1 MSAIRVFG
9 LKSFNFFYIR
19 HNKFLMRLANKHSDN
34 VAIGILNGNN
44 CLLAGTY
51 KYSLGEYMNVYKVER
66 NNPIVPLMLGITFV
80 HLACQ
85 KFSSR
90 KHSLVVQASAF
101 LQNYA
106 KLRGQCQE
114 TYYNLGRAM
123 HQLGTN
129 FSILGRNFEKLFFD
143 FWVLILRF

>member
-1 MSAIRVFG
+1 MVCNKGIWI
-9 LKSFNFFYIR
+9 KIITFFYIR

-90 KHSLVVQASAF
+90 KHSLGAKYLVSFSSLSLKTREKYNSFAHFVYF
-101 LQNYA
+101 LREVC
-106 KLRGQCQE
+106 L
-114 TYYNLGRAM
+114 LF
-123 HQLGTN
+123 N
-129 FSILGRNFEKLFFD
+129 F
-143 FWVLILRF
+143 

>member
-1 MSAIRVFG
+1 
-9 LKSFNFFYIR
+9 
-19 HNKFLMRLANKHSDN
+19 MRLANKHTDN

-51 KYSLGEYMNVYKVER
+51 KYSLGEYMNVYKIER

-90 KHSLVVQASAF
+90 KHSLGAKYFVSFSSLSLKTREKFISFPQFVYF
-101 LQNYA
+101 LREVYLLFNFWMTKWENNYV
-106 KLRGQCQE
+106 
-114 TYYNLGRAM
+114 
-123 HQLGTN
+123 
-129 FSILGRNFEKLFFD
+129 
-143 FWVLILRF
+143 FWHDCEFYHSELKSNHTSLKK

>member
-1 MSAIRVFG
+1 
-9 LKSFNFFYIR
+9 
-19 HNKFLMRLANKHSDN
+19 
-34 VAIGILNGNN
+34 
-44 CLLAGTY
+44 
-51 KYSLGEYMNVYKVER
+51 MNVYKVER
-66 NNPIVPLMLGITFV
+66 NNPLVPLMLGITFV

-106 KLRGQCQE
+106 KLRGQCHE

-123 HQLGTN
+123 HQLGMN
-129 FSILGRNFEKLFFD
+129 FSILGRNFECYSLTFGVCFID
-143 FWVLILRF
+143 FKKAKGAL